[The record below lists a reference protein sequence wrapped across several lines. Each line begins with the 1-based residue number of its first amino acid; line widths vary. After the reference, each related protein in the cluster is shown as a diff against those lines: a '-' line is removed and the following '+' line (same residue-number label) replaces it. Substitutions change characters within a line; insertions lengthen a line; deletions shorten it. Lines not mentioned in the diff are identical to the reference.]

1 MASAAAW
8 RSIQTHGLLTTE
20 QLVDMYQVSEA
31 IRASILNRKRET
43 VVIIERQGMP
53 DVVIRDQKPMKF
65 IEDKIDPGSSLRLY
79 LNAINARVFFWPTR
93 DRLTRLLGARE
104 YRGKP
109 QVILHVDTAKLVE
122 RHTARVE
129 LCRFNSGAVTQKNHP
144 PRGHLSWIPVSEYPY
159 DDFRRRYGRAQAL
172 AEVTVRDGVPDVLE
186 LVSDVERVEA

>member
-8 RSIQTHGLLTTE
+8 RSIATHGLLTTE
-20 QLVDMYQVSEA
+20 QLVDVYEVSEA
-31 IRASILNRKRET
+31 ARASILNSKRRT
-43 VVIIERQGMP
+43 VVTIERHGMP
-53 DVVIRDQKPMKF
+53 AVVIRDQKPMKF
-65 IEDKIDPGSSLRLY
+65 IEEKIDPGSSLRLY

-122 RHTARVE
+122 RHTPRIE

-144 PRGHLSWIPVSEYPY
+144 TRGHLSWIPLSEYPY
-159 DDFRRRYGRAQAL
+159 DDFRRRYGRAHAL
-172 AEVTVRDGVPDVLE
+172 AEITVRGGVPDVIE
-186 LVSDVERVEA
+186 FVSDVERIDA